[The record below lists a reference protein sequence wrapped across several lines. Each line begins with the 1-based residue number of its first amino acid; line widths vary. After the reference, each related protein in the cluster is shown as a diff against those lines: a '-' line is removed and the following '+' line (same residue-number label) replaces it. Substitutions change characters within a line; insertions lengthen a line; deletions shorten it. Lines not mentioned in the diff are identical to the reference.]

1 MKNLPRNAIIITE
14 DEMILH
20 FQATLG
26 KMWMKKG
33 KPVKIVIAAGR
44 DRTSFY
50 GALNIKTGKE
60 HAMLIDRQNSGSSI
74 KFLKKLRRAYP
85 KAKILLVWDSAPW
98 HKSKKIKKYLEEI
111 NNPAKTNRLE
121 LLNFPK
127 YAPKLN
133 PQEHVWKEARK
144 EISHNH
150 AFATFPELKKSF
162 LSFLKKTRFNY
173 KFVKY

>member
-1 MKNLPRNAIIITE
+1 MKDLPRNAVIIVE

-26 KMWMKKG
+26 KIWMKKG
-33 KPVKIVIAAGR
+33 RPVKIAIAAGR

-50 GALNIKTGKE
+50 GALNIKTGQE
-60 HAMLIDRQNSGSSI
+60 YAVLIDRQNSSSSI
-74 KFLKKLRRAYP
+74 KFMKKLRRAYP
-85 KAKILLVWDSAPW
+85 NEKILLVWDSAPW
-98 HKSKKIKKYLEEI
+98 HKSKKIKEYL
-111 NNPAKTNRLE
+111 AKTSNLE

-133 PQEHVWKEARK
+133 PQEHIWKEARK
-144 EISHNH
+144 EVSHNH
-150 AFATFPELKKSF
+150 TFATFPELKKSF
-162 LSFLKKTRFNY
+162 INFLKKTRFNY